1 MNTFLV
7 VAFWSCTALLFQTYV
22 GYPLCVWLLARCCPR
37 PVQTRESAPP
47 VTVIVAVHDGAA
59 HIEAKLRNLL
69 SLDYPPAS
77 LAIIVACDGC
87 RDATVEICDA
97 VGDPRIQA
105 LDFPLRRGK
114 AACLNDAV
122 RVARS
127 DVLLMTDVRQRL
139 EPAVLRELVA
149 NLADPAV
156 GAVSG
161 ELRMEHAQTGFARGV
176 DAYWRY
182 ETWIRACESRSGSMV
197 GVTGALYA
205 MRRDLYQ
212 DVPST
217 TVLDDVLIPMQV
229 ARAGHR
235 VVLEPRAV
243 AWDRPSQQPAA
254 ERRRKVRTL
263 AGNYQ
268 LLVLAPWLLGP
279 LRNPLWFRFV
289 NHKLLRLLAPWL
301 LLALLP
307 VGAMLAAHGIV
318 YVLAL
323 GSLLAGMALVALG
336 RLLPALA
343 PLPPVRLATAFFYL
357 NWFSAEALIAF
368 TCNRRLHLW

>member
-1 MNTFLV
+1 M
-7 VAFWSCTALLFQTYV
+7 LLFQTYA

-37 PVQTRESAPP
+37 PVRKRESAPT
-47 VTVIVAVHDGAA
+47 VTAIVAVHDGAA
-59 HIEAKLRNLL
+59 HIDTKLRNLL

-87 RDATVEICDA
+87 RDATVDICHA
-97 VGDPRIQA
+97 VGDPRIRV

-122 RVARS
+122 VAARS

-139 EPAVLRELVA
+139 EPDALRELVA

-156 GAVSG
+156 GAVTG
-161 ELRMEHAQTGFARGV
+161 ELRMEDAHTGFARGV

-205 MRRDLYQ
+205 VRRNLYQ
-212 DVPST
+212 AVPSI

-229 ARAGHR
+229 VRAGQR
-235 VVLEPRAV
+235 VVFEPHAV
-243 AWDRPSQQPAA
+243 AWDRLSQRPAA

-268 LLVLAPWLLGP
+268 LLTLAPWLLGP

-307 VGAMLAAHGIV
+307 ACVMLATHGIL
-318 YVLAL
+318 YAFALA
-323 GSLLAGMALVALG
+323 SLLAGVALVALG

-343 PLPPVRLATAFFYL
+343 SLLPVRLATAFFYL

-368 TCNRRLHLW
+368 TRNRRLHLW